1 MLGTLRLILASLVA
15 LQHIGWKPLG
25 FFPGIPAVVMFYLI
39 SGYVVS
45 RLWQRMQDQPSP
57 VLSFYR
63 DRLLRIYPA
72 YLFALL
78 VGLAVYLCL
87 EPQSYYLSVKPGI
100 KEVFENLTIVPLN
113 YHMLNDSDRFVFIP
127 PAWSLGAEL
136 QFYVLLPLLI
146 CFPKSVFAA
155 SLLVAALAQAGLI
168 PREWF
173 TYRLL
178 PGVLHVFMAGVLL
191 GSAVDSLQR
200 KKRAIAIW
208 SCYALSLLL
217 LVMLDELMANRGPG
231 LYRIGMLN
239 RAPEVLLG
247 LLLGLPLILWL
258 APLKSRLWDQRLG
271 DFSYGVFLNH
281 FIVYWA
287 VTSLGFGLVVPVYLA
302 ASLILAAMGWY
313 LVETPVKRMRYKL
326 RQR

>member
-1 MLGTLRLILASLVA
+1 MPRKYCWA
-15 LQHIGWKPLG
+15 
-25 FFPGIPAVVMFYLI
+25 
-39 SGYVVS
+39 
-45 RLWQRMQDQPSP
+45 
-57 VLSFYR
+57 
-63 DRLLRIYPA
+63 
-72 YLFALL
+72 
-78 VGLAVYLCL
+78 C
-87 EPQSYYLSVKPGI
+87 YLSVKPGI